1 MASMLY
7 VADRGMP
14 SFQTARLSADVVC
27 AGDSITGWN
36 NFGVVRDWPYRTY
49 PEFLQ
54 RLCEPLG
61 LTIANG
67 GIAGEVSPNGLGQV
81 RDYLDLFPNARY
93 FVVGYGTNDL
103 GMWPEVERT
112 SPRIIENLDRMVR
125 AIRDGGRQPILLNVP
140 YANES
145 MFPRRVAEDLH
156 RMRDYHN
163 ERLAAYCLENQI
175 PLVDIASKLRD
186 EHFADELHPNDE
198 GAQVI
203 AQEVFRVLSE
213 VRKVGR
219 TWVGKPVMSSSG
231 SRAEQ
236 HPSARPRSPTTR
248 TCARPGASSRHR
260 PVRMTGLP
268 RLAPTLRA
276 VSTSFERWTWCRLPL
291 TSPSSK
297 IDGRNRSTVP

>member
-1 MASMLY
+1 
-7 VADRGMP
+7 MP

-163 ERLAAYCLENQI
+163 
-175 PLVDIASKLRD
+175 
-186 EHFADELHPNDE
+186 
-198 GAQVI
+198 
-203 AQEVFRVLSE
+203 
-213 VRKVGR
+213 
-219 TWVGKPVMSSSG
+219 
-231 SRAEQ
+231 
-236 HPSARPRSPTTR
+236 
-248 TCARPGASSRHR
+248 
-260 PVRMTGLP
+260 
-268 RLAPTLRA
+268 
-276 VSTSFERWTWCRLPL
+276 
-291 TSPSSK
+291 
-297 IDGRNRSTVP
+297 DG

>member
-1 MASMLY
+1 MTSILY

-14 SFQTARLSADVVC
+14 SFQTAPLSVDVVC

-36 NFGVVRDWPYRTY
+36 NFGGVRDWPYRTY

-54 RLCEPLG
+54 RFCDPLG

-103 GMWPEVERT
+103 GMWPQVERT
-112 SPRIIENLDRMVR
+112 SPRIIENIDGMIR

-145 MFPRRVAEDLH
+145 LFPRSVAEDLH
-156 RMRDYHN
+156 GKRDYHN
-163 ERLAAYCLENQI
+163 DKLRAYCQENQI

-203 AQEVFRVLSE
+203 AQEVFSVLSE
-213 VRKVGR
+213 VRKTEVLG
-219 TWVGKPVMSSSG
+219 
-231 SRAEQ
+231 
-236 HPSARPRSPTTR
+236 
-248 TCARPGASSRHR
+248 
-260 PVRMTGLP
+260 
-268 RLAPTLRA
+268 
-276 VSTSFERWTWCRLPL
+276 
-291 TSPSSK
+291 
-297 IDGRNRSTVP
+297 

>member
-1 MASMLY
+1 MLTTLY
-7 VADRGMP
+7 LSDRDSP
-14 SFQTARLSADVVC
+14 AFETSRKTVDVGC

-36 NFGVVRDWPYRTY
+36 NFGGVRDWPYRTY

-54 RLCEPLG
+54 GLCESLG
-61 LTIANG
+61 LRIANG
-67 GIAGEVSPNGLGQV
+67 GIAGEVSPNGVGQV

-93 FVVGYGTNDL
+93 FVVSYGTNDL

-112 SPRIIENLDRMVR
+112 SPRIIENLTQMVR
-125 AIRDGGRQPILLNVP
+125 AIRESGRQPILLNVP

-163 ERLAAYCLENQI
+163 ERLTAHCLENHV

-203 AQEVFRVLSE
+203 ATEVFRVLSE
-213 VRKVGR
+213 VRNG
-219 TWVGKPVMSSSG
+219 
-231 SRAEQ
+231 E
-236 HPSARPRSPTTR
+236 
-248 TCARPGASSRHR
+248 
-260 PVRMTGLP
+260 GL
-268 RLAPTLRA
+268 
-276 VSTSFERWTWCRLPL
+276 
-291 TSPSSK
+291 
-297 IDGRNRSTVP
+297 G

>member
-1 MASMLY
+1 MLTTLY
-7 VADRGMP
+7 LSDRDSP
-14 SFQTARLSADVVC
+14 AFETSRKTVDVVC

-36 NFGVVRDWPYRTY
+36 NFGGVRDWPYRTY

-54 RLCEPLG
+54 RLCDPLG
-61 LTIANG
+61 LTVANG

-163 ERLAAYCLENQI
+163 ERLTAHCLENHV

-203 AQEVFRVLSE
+203 ATEVFRVLSE
-213 VRKVGR
+213 VRNG
-219 TWVGKPVMSSSG
+219 
-231 SRAEQ
+231 E
-236 HPSARPRSPTTR
+236 
-248 TCARPGASSRHR
+248 
-260 PVRMTGLP
+260 GL
-268 RLAPTLRA
+268 
-276 VSTSFERWTWCRLPL
+276 
-291 TSPSSK
+291 
-297 IDGRNRSTVP
+297 G

>member
-1 MASMLY
+1 MLTTLY
-7 VADRGMP
+7 LSDRDSPAFETSRKTVDIG
-14 SFQTARLSADVVC
+14 C

-36 NFGVVRDWPYRTY
+36 NFGGVRDWPYRTY

-54 RLCEPLG
+54 RFCDPLG

-103 GMWPEVERT
+103 GMWPEVKRT
-112 SPRIIENLDRMVR
+112 SPRIIENLAQMVR
-125 AIRDGGRQPILLNVP
+125 AIRDSGRQPILLNVP

-163 ERLAAYCLENQI
+163 ERLTAHCLENHV

-203 AQEVFRVLSE
+203 ATEVFRVLSE
-213 VRKVGR
+213 VRR
-219 TWVGKPVMSSSG
+219 ET
-231 SRAEQ
+231 A
-236 HPSARPRSPTTR
+236 
-248 TCARPGASSRHR
+248 
-260 PVRMTGLP
+260 
-268 RLAPTLRA
+268 
-276 VSTSFERWTWCRLPL
+276 
-291 TSPSSK
+291 SPSFPS
-297 IDGRNRSTVP
+297 

>member
-1 MASMLY
+1 MTSILY
-7 VADRGMP
+7 VANRGMP
-14 SFQTARLSADVVC
+14 SFQTAPLSVDVVC

-54 RLCEPLG
+54 RLREPLG
-61 LTIANG
+61 LTVANG

-81 RDYLDLFPNARY
+81 QDYLDLFPNARY

-112 SPRIIENLDRMVR
+112 SPQIIENLHRMVR
-125 AIRDGGRQPILLNVP
+125 AIRDSGRQPILLNVP

-145 MFPRRVAEDLH
+145 MFPRRVAEELH

-163 ERLAAYCLENQI
+163 ERLTAHFLENHV
-175 PLVDIASKLRD
+175 PLVDIASRLGD

-203 AQEVFRVLSE
+203 ATEVFRVLSE
-213 VRKVGR
+213 VRR
-219 TWVGKPVMSSSG
+219 ET
-231 SRAEQ
+231 A
-236 HPSARPRSPTTR
+236 
-248 TCARPGASSRHR
+248 
-260 PVRMTGLP
+260 
-268 RLAPTLRA
+268 
-276 VSTSFERWTWCRLPL
+276 
-291 TSPSSK
+291 SPSFPS
-297 IDGRNRSTVP
+297 